1 MQDCIDL
8 VVGYLD
14 SLVCTTGNH
23 SAGILWKLAAVYSSL
38 VNFHCYQKPVLWF
51 LPLITNNQTVAE
63 SSMITKIYKYF
74 KLILVKHTNKKQ
86 QFITSNQD
94 ITSLQLPVGWPSLVP
109 VCRLL
114 TLWIRSN
121 PSGPSQEVV
130 FPQIDVHWHL
140 QSGGNLLWLLN
151 PKNTRSSVTKS
162 YPW

>member
-1 MQDCIDL
+1 MHQRKTLPKGVQQDCTDL
-8 VVGYLD
+8 VALYLD

-23 SAGILWKLAAVYSSL
+23 FAGILWKLAAVYSSL

-63 SSMITKIYKYF
+63 LWSL
-74 KLILVKHTNKKQ
+74 KLILVKHTDYWR
-86 QFITSNQD
+86 QFLTSNQD
-94 ITSLQLPVGWPSLVP
+94 ITSLHLPVGWPSLVP

-114 TLWIRSN
+114 TQWIRSN
-121 PSGPSQEVV
+121 PSGSSQEVV

-151 PKNTRSSVTKS
+151 PKK
-162 YPW
+162 YKKKCQ